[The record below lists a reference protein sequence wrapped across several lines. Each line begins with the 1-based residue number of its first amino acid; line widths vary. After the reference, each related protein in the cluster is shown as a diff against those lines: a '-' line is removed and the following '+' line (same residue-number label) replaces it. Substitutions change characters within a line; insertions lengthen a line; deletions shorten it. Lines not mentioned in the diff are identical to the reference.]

1 MTVDVNEL
9 IKNNSCIMVK
19 PNTKIRNPK
28 GRFWVAQRYIVMAVT
43 DLRAR
48 SGTFETPWHAPTD
61 ALFKLPPLIH
71 ITDSLSDIVDQRA
84 IELNQIAK
92 DQNKRI
98 LIMWSG
104 GIDSTLVV
112 SSFIKNLSAA
122 DLQNVTVVLTLNS
135 IMENYNFFQNQI
147 SKKVNCV
154 SWLTVNFTNEFFEK
168 NIVLHGDP
176 GDCLFGPS
184 ISMYESLM
192 HDRRHLESYK
202 NHLSTIAK
210 TIEERNKEAV
220 LRFNVPGI
228 GKWYSERIT
237 ANLEEVAPDGIE
249 NVADWWWWHYIN
261 FKWQFSL
268 MRPFFRRKTNGSEL
282 IATTRENIQSYC
294 ENSFFNT
301 ARFQQWSYSN
311 LPYHVGNDKKNHKKQ
326 AKDYI
331 YDLDGNDIYRTH
343 KTKIE
348 SVPVYDDS
356 AYFVTKRPL
365 LWADNWTGY
374 HTEYPGLTE
383 ACTLQLEKFRG

>member
-1 MTVDVNEL
+1 
-9 IKNNSCIMVK
+9 MVK

-48 SGTFETPWHAPTD
+48 SGTFETPWNAPTD
-61 ALFKLPPLIH
+61 PLFKLPPLVH
-71 ITDSLSDIVDQRA
+71 ITDRLSDIVDQRA
-84 IELNQIAK
+84 IELNQTAK

-135 IMENYNFFQNQI
+135 IMENYAFYQTQI

-154 SWLTVNFTNEFFEK
+154 SWLTVNFTNEFLEK

-192 HDRRHLESYK
+192 HDRKHLEPYT
-202 NHLSTIAK
+202 NHLDYIAK
-210 TIEERNKEAV
+210 TIEERNKEVV
-220 LRFNVPGI
+220 LRFNVSGI

-237 ANLEEVAPDGIE
+237 ANLQEVAPDGIN

-261 FKWQFSL
+261 FKWQYSL
-268 MRPFFRRKTNGSEL
+268 MRPIFRRKTNGSEL
-282 IATTRENIQSYC
+282 TATTKENIQSYC
-294 ENSFFNT
+294 ENTFFNT

-311 LPYHVGNDKKNHKKQ
+311 LPYHVGNDRKNHKKQ

-331 YDLDGNDIYRTH
+331 YDLDGNDTYRTH

-356 AYFVTKRPL
+356 AYFISKRPL
-365 LWADNWTGY
+365 LWTDNWIGY
-374 HTEYPGLTE
+374 HTECPGLTE
-383 ACTLQLEKFRG
+383 ACILQLEKFRG

>member
-1 MTVDVNEL
+1 MTIDANEL
-9 IKNNSCIMVK
+9 IKNNACILVK
-19 PNTKIRNPK
+19 PNTKIRNPR

-48 SGTFETPWHAPTD
+48 SGTFETPWNAPID
-61 ALFKLPPLIH
+61 PMFKLPPMIH
-71 ITDSLSDIVDQRA
+71 IADRLSDIADQRA
-84 IELNQIAK
+84 LELNQIAK

-104 GIDSTLVV
+104 GIDSTMVV

-122 DLQNVTVVLTLNS
+122 DLQNVSVVLTLNS
-135 IMENYNFFQNQI
+135 IMENYNFYRTQLAGR
-147 SKKVNCV
+147 VNCV
-154 SWLTVNFTNEFFEK
+154 SWLTVNFTNEFLEK

-184 ISMYESLM
+184 ISMYKDLM
-192 HDRRHLESYK
+192 PERKHLEPFTK
-202 NHLSTIAK
+202 HLDTIAK

-220 LRFNVPGI
+220 LKFNVPGV
-228 GKWYSERIT
+228 GKWYADRIT
-237 ANLEEVAPDGIE
+237 RNLEEVSPDGIV

-261 FKWQFSL
+261 FKWQYSI
-268 MRPFFRRKTNGSEL
+268 MRPVLRRKTDGFEL
-282 IATTRENIQSYC
+282 LPLTTENIQSYC
-294 ENSFFNT
+294 KNSFFNT
-301 ARFQQWSYSN
+301 DRFQQWSYSN
-311 LPYHVGNDKKNHKKQ
+311 LPYHVGNDRTNHKKQ

-331 YDLDGNDIYRTH
+331 YELDKDDVYRTH

-356 AYFVTKRPL
+356 AYFITKRPL
-365 LWADNWTGY
+365 LWSSDWTGY

-383 ACTLQLEKFRG
+383 ACILHLEKFRG